1 MPIIQADEDS
11 DMYGGGEAQDRRASP
26 KQAKAMAEDM
36 ETSILPKSILR
47 GKEINPGDKV
57 ILKVIEIGDE
67 DFTVNYDK
75 EDKGDKDKDEEE
87 PDPVPEEVVT
97 EEDDMDMMMS

>member
-26 KQAKAMAEDM
+26 KQAKALAEDM
-36 ETSILPKSILR
+36 ETAILPKSILL
-47 GKEINPGDKV
+47 GKEIDPGDSV
-57 ILKVIEIGDE
+57 ILKILEIGDE
-67 DFTVNYDK
+67 DFTVRYKSDD
-75 EDKGDKDKDEEE
+75 EDKGDDDEKE

-97 EEDDMDMMMS
+97 EEDDMDSVFG